1 MKLDIFS
8 HCAIDTI
15 CINDTNHIVPGGAAC
30 YCSLMAK
37 TLKFDVILHTKFGP
51 DFSLFDYLSKKKILI
66 FLFPS
71 RNNAHK
77 VNDPLRRI
85 DHF

>member
-37 TLKFDVILHTKFGP
+37 TLKFDVSYTQNLVPIFHFLIIYQRKKF
-51 DFSLFDYLSKKKILI
+51 
-66 FLFPS
+66 
-71 RNNAHK
+71 
-77 VNDPLRRI
+77 
-85 DHF
+85 